1 MKRIDLRRFWQEN
14 AEYGIQNRADFV
26 VSNADGPEGTQS
38 AALVLSNEDMDCLL
52 RQSIVK
58 WKRDNRTSR
67 EFVGAMKVY
76 EWFH

>member
-38 AALVLSNEDMDCLL
+38 AAWCFLT
-52 RQSIVK
+52 RIWIVCYV
-58 WKRDNRTSR
+58 NL
-67 EFVGAMKVY
+67 
-76 EWFH
+76 